1 MKKGILT
8 IILFC
13 FSALCLAQTQPM
25 RFMGIN
31 MNSTITTFMS
41 KLKGKG
47 FVVDTQHSKPN
58 MVVMKGMF
66 AGERVKLE
74 VHSAAKTHMVSTVNV
89 LFNLGTQFTYA
100 DVQERLTS
108 KYGKMV
114 REVNKIK
121 DEPVF
126 IKYTTDYSL
135 WHLNVDTLTNEHN
148 AIILSKCGYQSN
160 SPLTISYRD
169 GKNSKVE
176 NNEINSDF

>member
-13 FSALCLAQTQPM
+13 FAALCLAQTQPM

-58 MVVMKGMF
+58 ILVMKGMF

-100 DVQERLTS
+100 DVQNRLTD

-114 REVNKIK
+114 KEVNKIK